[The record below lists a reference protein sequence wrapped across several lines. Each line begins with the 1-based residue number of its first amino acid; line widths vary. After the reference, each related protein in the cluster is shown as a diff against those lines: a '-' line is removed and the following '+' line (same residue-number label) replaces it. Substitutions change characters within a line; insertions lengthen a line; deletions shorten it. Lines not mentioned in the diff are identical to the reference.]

1 MVIKKLNIFL
11 KSNKIKFDFFRL
23 SRKNLKPYNY
33 VSKKV
38 FFFAPEAALHPH
50 FHACCYLGRLLKDD
64 GFDVSIA
71 RCWNLFERCIVKQ
84 SNRVNCHTPYEKI
97 FEICYSCAK
106 NSIAVQRAYN
116 LNFLNLE
123 SYNIGETKNKIDN
136 EHYLIE
142 EMIKKEKLA
151 KYSFQRIPFGT
162 LCEYEIQLANKS
174 QNLNYENTNLI
185 NDWASL
191 LKSAIK
197 THLILKN
204 LFFVEQ
210 IKNLVYFNDYVIN
223 LSARFA
229 MDANDGQSTMVTHAY
244 NCGIDRSKIVFF
256 KEISFKK
263 IFNDCIQWK
272 NCKSRPLSKEN
283 IIKIADDAIA
293 RFCGKSV
300 HTYSPPFEPFQQNII
315 TNNKKTIV
323 IFTSSPDES
332 ACFKVTSALKIDIP
346 PQIFTFG
353 KSFKDCQ
360 KIWLLELQRYAKKNQ
375 NINFIVRIHPR
386 EGSNKR
392 EKGES
397 EHLQILKACLKH
409 PPSNFTIF
417 WPENNVSS
425 YTIGLC
431 ADLVLTS
438 WSTIG
443 IEMARLGI
451 PVLTCT
457 KGTAGFP
464 VENFIC
470 FEKNKNTYL
479 KNIKFYLSQ
488 KYSFAKIRDAFR
500 WWFYSYLSSSIN
512 ISDVVPSFSFS
523 ELVEFKKTKQA
534 EHIKK
539 SIFSNYDVRN
549 QYYKKI
555 LVNEKNK
562 IKIEHKALV
571 SSIKRFILFF
581 AFGENQKRQTKIL
594 FFKNKTNFNNLIKIK
609 KKYLKQKKFILYA
622 SSRKV
627 SIFDGTK
634 TLELHSPCLAKLSR
648 LISTNKIYEN
658 KKYY

>member
-23 SRKNLKPYNY
+23 QKNNFKPYNY
-33 VSKKV
+33 NSQKV

-50 FHACCYLGRLLKDD
+50 FHSCCYLGRLLKDD

-71 RCWNLFERCIVKQ
+71 RCWNLFEKCIVKH
-84 SNRVNCHTPYEKI
+84 SNRINYHTPNEKI
-97 FEICYSCAK
+97 FEICHSCAK
-106 NSIAVQRAYN
+106 NSITVQKTYN

-123 SYNIGETKNKIDN
+123 TYNTGETKNKIDN
-136 EHYLIE
+136 ECYLIDA
-142 EMIKKEKLA
+142 MIRKKNLA
-151 KYSFQRIPFGT
+151 KYSFQKIPFGT

-174 QNLNYENTNLI
+174 LNLNYENENLI
-185 NDWASL
+185 NDWVTL

-229 MDANDGQSTMVTHAY
+229 MDANNGQSTMVTHAY

-256 KEISFKK
+256 KEISFKR

-272 NCKSRPLSKEN
+272 DCKSRPLTKEN
-283 IIKIADDAIA
+283 IVQVADDAIA

-300 HTYSPPFEPFQQNII
+300 HTYSPPFESFQKNII

-360 KIWLLELQRYAKKNQ
+360 KMWLTELQKYAEKNQ
-375 NINFIVRIHPR
+375 DINFIVRIHPR

-392 EKGES
+392 EQGES
-397 EHLQILKACLKH
+397 EHLKILKACLKH

-425 YTIGLC
+425 YTLGLC

-464 VENFIC
+464 VEKFIC
-470 FEKNKNTYL
+470 FEKNKHTYF
-479 KNIKFYLSQ
+479 KKIKKYLRQ

-500 WWFYSYLSSSIN
+500 WWFFSYLSSSIN
-512 ISDVVPSFSFS
+512 ISDVVPSFSFA
-523 ELVEFKKTKQA
+523 ELIEFKKTKQA
-534 EHIKK
+534 ENIKK
-539 SIFSNYDVRN
+539 SIFSKYEVRD
-549 QYYKKI
+549 QYYKAIKTN
-555 LVNEKNK
+555 LKNK
-562 IKIEHKALV
+562 RKNEHKALV

-581 AFGENQKRQTKIL
+581 ISGKDQRHQTKIL
-594 FFKNKTNFNNLIKIK
+594 FYKNKTEFSNLTKINE
-609 KKYLKQKKFILYA
+609 KYSKQKKLILYA
-622 SSRKV
+622 SSKTI

-648 LISTNKIYEN
+648 LIVTNTKYEN